1 LKGRPFLKFASVGL
15 INPAGKVSTGAVMDA
30 IKNISFSIALV
41 VIGAIFIL
49 VGASGGIFFS
59 NFQIEIDQSWEKGML
74 IVFGILMVG
83 AAVLVEIRS
92 KAGQFKGFGSGGSGE
107 KPTGQSSDAENFFYT
122 LDKKGLESFPELI
135 KDAVSVKITARTIVN
150 LLNQYGNDL
159 EELGRSGCEL
169 KFLVVNPESDVSK
182 SLYGIN
188 PEAFY
193 NNSVAT
199 ARHLERLKVS
209 LGSKLQTRIINKAPT
224 VSIMIIE
231 KKDAVKGI
239 VQIQFY
245 LYSVIGRNR
254 HIFDIR
260 HGDKWF
266 KMFAEE
272 FNVLWMEGIEW
283 DTKTFLERNLRQG
296 T

>member
-1 LKGRPFLKFASVGL
+1 
-15 INPAGKVSTGAVMDA
+15 MDA
-30 IKNISFSIALV
+30 LKNISFSIALV

-49 VGASGGIFFS
+49 VGASGGVFVS
-59 NFQIEIDQSWEKGML
+59 NFQFEINQSWEKGML

-83 AAVLVEIRS
+83 GAVYVEIRS
-92 KAGQFKGFGSGGSGE
+92 KAGQNKSTSSTSE

-159 EELGRSGCEL
+159 EELGKSGCEL

-193 NNSVAT
+193 NNAVAT
-199 ARHLERLKVS
+199 ARHLERLKAS

-231 KKDAVKGI
+231 KKDAIKGI

-254 HIFDIR
+254 PVFDIR

-266 KMFAEE
+266 KMFSEE
-272 FNVLWMEGIEW
+272 FNVLWMEGTEW
-283 DTKTFLERNLRQG
+283 DTKTFIERNLIQG
-296 T
+296 K